1 MDKMTE
7 LYDILCD
14 ELEKITEK
22 GELTAGSLDAVDKI
36 VDIMKDMEEMGYS
49 GDENMIGR
57 SYRGSYRDGRE
68 KITAKGELTAGSL
81 DAVDKIV
88 DIMKDIEEMGYSG
101 DMMGRSYRGSYRDG
115 RSYNRYAQRRDSRG
129 RYSRHDI
136 VEQLEDIA
144 DSAPNE
150 KSRKEIERL
159 ITKMEQM

>member
-14 ELEKITEK
+14 EL
-22 GELTAGSLDAVDKI
+22 
-36 VDIMKDMEEMGYS
+36 
-49 GDENMIGR
+49 
-57 SYRGSYRDGRE
+57 E

-101 DMMGRSYRGSYRDG
+101 DENMMGRSYRGSYRDG
-115 RSYNRYAQRRDSRG
+115 RSYRSYNRGSYAQRRDSRG

>member
-14 ELEKITEK
+14 EL
-22 GELTAGSLDAVDKI
+22 
-36 VDIMKDMEEMGYS
+36 
-49 GDENMIGR
+49 
-57 SYRGSYRDGRE
+57 E

-101 DMMGRSYRGSYRDG
+101 DENMMGRSYRGSYRDG
-115 RSYNRYAQRRDSRG
+115 RSYNRGSYAQRRDSRG

>member
-14 ELEKITEK
+14 EL
-22 GELTAGSLDAVDKI
+22 
-36 VDIMKDMEEMGYS
+36 
-49 GDENMIGR
+49 
-57 SYRGSYRDGRE
+57 E

-88 DIMKDIEEMGYSG
+88 DIMKDIEEMGYRG
-101 DMMGRSYRGSYRDG
+101 DENMMGRSYRGSYRDG
-115 RSYNRYAQRRDSRG
+115 RSYNRMSYAQRSRG

-150 KSRKEIERL
+150 KARKEIERL

>member
-1 MDKMTE
+1 MDKMTD

-14 ELEKITEK
+14 ELEKITAK

-49 GDENMIGR
+49 GDMMGRSYGRSYDDRMYDR
-57 SYRGSYRDGRE
+57 SYRGS
-68 KITAKGELTAGSL
+68 
-81 DAVDKIV
+81 
-88 DIMKDIEEMGYSG
+88 
-101 DMMGRSYRGSYRDG
+101 
-115 RSYNRYAQRRDSRG
+115 YAQRRDSRG
-129 RYSRHDI
+129 RYSRRDI

-159 ITKMEQM
+159 IMKMEQM

>member
-14 ELEKITEK
+14 EL
-22 GELTAGSLDAVDKI
+22 
-36 VDIMKDMEEMGYS
+36 
-49 GDENMIGR
+49 
-57 SYRGSYRDGRE
+57 E

-101 DMMGRSYRGSYRDG
+101 DENMTGRSYRGSYRDG
-115 RSYNRYAQRRDSRG
+115 RRSYNRGSYARRRDSMG

-159 ITKMEQM
+159 IMKMEQM

>member
-7 LYDILCD
+7 LYEILCD
-14 ELEKITEK
+14 EL
-22 GELTAGSLDAVDKI
+22 
-36 VDIMKDMEEMGYS
+36 
-49 GDENMIGR
+49 
-57 SYRGSYRDGRE
+57 E

-101 DMMGRSYRGSYRDG
+101 DENMMGRSYRGSYRG
-115 RSYNRYAQRRDSRG
+115 RSYRGSYDGSYAQRSRG

>member
-14 ELEKITEK
+14 EL
-22 GELTAGSLDAVDKI
+22 
-36 VDIMKDMEEMGYS
+36 
-49 GDENMIGR
+49 
-57 SYRGSYRDGRE
+57 E

-115 RSYNRYAQRRDSRG
+115 RSYNRYAQRSRG

-159 ITKMEQM
+159 IAKMEQM

>member
-14 ELEKITEK
+14 EL
-22 GELTAGSLDAVDKI
+22 
-36 VDIMKDMEEMGYS
+36 
-49 GDENMIGR
+49 
-57 SYRGSYRDGRE
+57 E

-101 DMMGRSYRGSYRDG
+101 DENMMGRSYRGSYRG
-115 RSYNRYAQRRDSRG
+115 RSYRGSYDGSYAQRSRG
-129 RYSRHDI
+129 RYSRRDI

-159 ITKMEQM
+159 IMKMEQM

>member
-14 ELEKITEK
+14 EL
-22 GELTAGSLDAVDKI
+22 
-36 VDIMKDMEEMGYS
+36 
-49 GDENMIGR
+49 
-57 SYRGSYRDGRE
+57 E

-101 DMMGRSYRGSYRDG
+101 DENMMGRSYRGSYRDG
-115 RSYNRYAQRRDSRG
+115 RSYNRYAQRSRG

>member
-14 ELEKITEK
+14 EL
-22 GELTAGSLDAVDKI
+22 
-36 VDIMKDMEEMGYS
+36 
-49 GDENMIGR
+49 
-57 SYRGSYRDGRE
+57 E

-101 DMMGRSYRGSYRDG
+101 DENMMGRSYRGSYRDG
-115 RSYNRYAQRRDSRG
+115 RSYRGSYAQRRDSRG